1 MNYLIKAI
9 FVYLFISF
17 LSTLYFILR
26 FYFKCNLSRGK
37 SRGRGD
43 GIHCSSPNIFSETS
57 SPSPSPPPPSP
68 PVKKAR
74 IPWYCTASLL
84 EIFFFFNK
92 VLCSFFMKHV
102 CFLVCYT
109 ASPSKKN
116 SYSVQPWIWGH
127 RY

>member
-57 SPSPSPPPPSP
+57 SPSPSPPPPLPTCQKSQNP
-68 PVKKAR
+68 LILHC
-74 IPWYCTASLL
+74 IPTRNL
-84 EIFFFFNK
+84 FFNK

-109 ASPSKKN
+109 ASPYKKN
-116 SYSVQPWIWGH
+116 SYSVQP
-127 RY
+127 